1 MAGRTKRAVASGL
14 LPVAA
19 QRVQRRLQRPSHSS
33 RRLRVAARRALVT
46 ASVGLIGLVAYH
58 AAVTVLEGQAPAW
71 MLGAV
76 LVLGGACLLLANGMH
91 ERTDALSRSEHTLA
105 VERRDAGDRFRSIL
119 DAAPVAILLVDRD
132 GSIALANATAARLF
146 RYPDDALVG
155 RPVDTLV
162 PEHLRPTYAAFRT
175 AYATHPDERHLG
187 SDRDLFAL
195 ARDGT
200 GIPVELSLKPV
211 QLDGAAY
218 VLVAVTD
225 LTERKARDAES
236 IRQRD
241 ELAHLSRVKVL
252 GEMCGALAHELNQP
266 IAAIMSNAQ
275 AAQRMLR
282 HAPTDTEEVRAALVD
297 IVDSDR
303 RAGEVIRRLRSWL
316 RKDHEAFAPLDANDV
331 VVSSMR
337 LLRMNLIGR
346 GVDVHLDLG
355 HRLPLVFGDRV
366 QLQQVLV
373 NLVMNGCDAMD
384 GLPQPRRLDV
394 RTEASSGR
402 VRIRVED
409 EGTGIAAAVQGR
421 LFEPFETTK
430 AQGMGMGLA
439 VCRTIVE
446 AHGGTI
452 HADNNRARGATVW
465 FDLPGVAT

>member
-1 MAGRTKRAVASGL
+1 MTSVA
-14 LPVAA
+14 
-19 QRVQRRLQRPSHSS
+19 
-33 RRLRVAARRALVT
+33 
-46 ASVGLIGLVAYH
+46 LIGLVVYH
-58 AAVTVLEGQAPAW
+58 AAVVVMEGQAPPW

-76 LVLGGACLLLANGMH
+76 LVLGGACLLLANSMH
-91 ERTDALSRSEHTLA
+91 ERTNALSRSEHTLA
-105 VERRDAGDRFRSIL
+105 VERRTAGDRFRSIL

-132 GSIALANATAARLF
+132 GTIVLANASAAALF
-146 RYPDDALVG
+146 HYPDDALVG
-155 RPVDTLV
+155 LPVDRLV
-162 PEHLRPTYAAFRT
+162 PESLRPTYAAYRT
-175 AYATHPDERHLG
+175 AYIAHPEERILG
-187 SDRDLFAL
+187 GGLDLFAL

-200 GIPVELSLKPV
+200 GIPVELGLKPV

-252 GEMCGALAHELNQP
+252 GEMCAALAHELNQP
-266 IAAIMSNAQ
+266 LAAIMSNAQ

-282 HAPTDTEEVRAALVD
+282 HAPADTEEVRAALVD